1 MSLGDDDFD
10 DNSITACIAL
20 HLDMQIGYRFQQTV
34 VIGPH
39 TVVTDVMAIP
49 GLAMGGANNET
60 PGQATPPNAF
70 SLL

>member
-20 HLDMQIGYRFQQTV
+20 LHLDMQIGDRFQQTV

-39 TVVTDVMAIP
+39 TVVTDIP
-49 GLAMGGANNET
+49 GLAMSGANKR
-60 PGQATPPNAF
+60 NAGAGDTA
-70 SLL
+70 

>member
-20 HLDMQIGYRFQQTV
+20 LHLDMQIGDRFQQTV

-49 GLAMGGANNET
+49 GLDMSGANKR
-60 PGQATPPNAF
+60 NAGAGDTA
-70 SLL
+70 